1 LYDGRSSV
9 SRKIMDLI
17 EKDLNDP
24 NSLKIL
30 GLSHADNDSF
40 ILVKTRFTAK
50 NAFGGTLTNTFF
62 LERLNT

>member
-1 LYDGRSSV
+1 
-9 SRKIMDLI
+9 MDLI

-30 GLSHADNDSF
+30 ELSHADNDSF
-40 ILVKTRFTAK
+40 ILVKTRSTAK
-50 NAFGGTLTNTFF
+50 NVFGGTLTNTFF

>member
-1 LYDGRSSV
+1 
-9 SRKIMDLI
+9 MDLI

-30 GLSHADNDSF
+30 ELLHADNDSF

-50 NAFGGTLTNTFF
+50 NVFGGTLTNTFF

>member
-1 LYDGRSSV
+1 MNSV
-9 SRKIMDLI
+9 NIKPMLLI
-17 EKDLNDP
+17 EEDLNGS

-40 ILVKTRFTAK
+40 ILVKTRSTAK
-50 NAFGGTLTNTFF
+50 NVFGGTLTNTFF